1 MLRIALTLALFLSQ
15 FAAAQPAQAACTPSS
30 GAAFSTGSAIVANQ
44 VVLCANAESVA
55 TTTKRSQTTVTKSQ
69 PNKPVVVVK
78 PRCPD
83 TMVTTAQIV
92 SAALLG
98 CKITGPSNPPVAVVV
113 TKPKVAQSSALS
125 QQTDSAAFSP
135 NDVTVFASPSQA
147 TVFSAM
153 LLTSNA
159 VEHERTAIV
168 LGRTAYVRFVPI
180 KFDWLS
186 EGKALG
192 GASIA
197 VVSFATSG
205 QKQIDLTVSF
215 DASYRF
221 GLSDAW
227 IDVGV
232 VTRSASTQVLV
243 TEAPKPI
250 VSKTKPRLVWA
261 SCQKH
266 LSNYRC

>member
-1 MLRIALTLALFLSQ
+1 MLRIVLVLALFLSP
-15 FAAAQPAQAACTPSS
+15 FVAAQPAQAACTPGS
-30 GAAFSTGSAIVANQ
+30 GAAFSAGSAIVANQ

-69 PNKPVVVVK
+69 PDKPVVVIK
-78 PRCPD
+78 PICPA
-83 TMVTTAQIV
+83 TTVTTAQIV
-92 SAALLG
+92 AAALLG
-98 CKITGPSNPPVAVVV
+98 CKITGPSNPPAVVV
-113 TKPKVAQSSALS
+113 VAKPKVTQSSALS

-135 NDVTVFASPSQA
+135 NDVAVFASPSQA
-147 TVFSAM
+147 TVLTAM

-159 VEHERTAIV
+159 VEHERTAVV

-180 KFDWLS
+180 KHDWLG
-186 EGKALG
+186 EGQALG
-192 GASIA
+192 GGAIA
-197 VVSFATSG
+197 VASFATPG
-205 QKQIDLTVSF
+205 QKQINLTVSF

-227 IDVGV
+227 IAVGV

-243 TEAPKPI
+243 TEAPKQVAP
-250 VSKTKPRLVWA
+250 KNKPRLVWA

-266 LSNYRC
+266 SSNYRC

>member
-1 MLRIALTLALFLSQ
+1 
-15 FAAAQPAQAACTPSS
+15 
-30 GAAFSTGSAIVANQ
+30 VANQ

-55 TTTKRSQTTVTKSQ
+55 VTTKRSQTTVTKSL
-69 PNKPVVVVK
+69 PTKPVVVVK
-78 PRCPD
+78 PLCPD

-98 CKITGPSNPPVAVVV
+98 CKIIGPSNPPAAVVV
-113 TKPKVAQSSALS
+113 KKPKVAQSSALS

-135 NDVTVFASPSQA
+135 NDVTAFASLGQA
-147 TVFSAM
+147 TVFSAI

-180 KFDWLS
+180 KFDWLC
-186 EGKALG
+186 EGQALG
-192 GASIA
+192 GGSIA
-197 VVSFATSG
+197 VASFATPG

-227 IDVGV
+227 IPVGV

-243 TEAPKPI
+243 TEPPKQ
-250 VSKTKPRLVWA
+250 VSQKSKPRLVWA

-266 LSNYRC
+266 VSNYRC

>member
-1 MLRIALTLALFLSQ
+1 MLRIALALTVFLSQ
-15 FAAAQPAQAACTPSS
+15 FVVAQSAQAACTAGS
-30 GAAFSTGSAIVANQ
+30 GAAFSTGSAIVGNQ

-69 PNKPVVVVK
+69 PAKPLVVVK
-78 PRCPD
+78 PLCPD
-83 TMVTTAQIV
+83 AMVTTAQIV
-92 SAALLG
+92 AAALLG
-98 CKITGPSNPPVAVVV
+98 CKIIGPSNPPAAVVV
-113 TKPKVAQSSALS
+113 TKPKVAQSSAPS

-135 NDVTVFASPSQA
+135 NDVTVFSSPSQA
-147 TVFSAM
+147 LVSTAV

-159 VEHERTAIV
+159 IEHERTALV

-180 KFDWLS
+180 KFNWLF
-186 EGKALG
+186 EGQALG
-192 GASIA
+192 GGAIA
-197 VVSFATSG
+197 VASFVTPG

-227 IDVGV
+227 IAVGV
-232 VTRSASTQVLV
+232 VTRSASTQVSV
-243 TEAPKPI
+243 TEPPKQ
-250 VSKTKPRLVWA
+250 VAQKTKPRLVWA

-266 LSNYRC
+266 SSNYRC

>member
-1 MLRIALTLALFLSQ
+1 MLRIALTLTLFLSQ
-15 FAAAQPAQAACTPSS
+15 FFAAQPAQAACTPGS

-55 TTTKRSQTTVTKSQ
+55 TTIKRSQTTVTRSQ
-69 PNKPVVVVK
+69 PAIPVVVVK
-78 PRCPD
+78 PLCPD

-92 SAALLG
+92 AAALLG
-98 CKITGPSNPPVAVVV
+98 CKIIGPSNPPAAVVV

-135 NDVTVFASPSQA
+135 NDVTAFASPGQA
-147 TVFSAM
+147 TVFSAI

-180 KFDWLS
+180 KFDWLC
-186 EGKALG
+186 EGQALG
-192 GASIA
+192 GSIA
-197 VVSFATSG
+197 VASFATPG
-205 QKQIDLTVSF
+205 QKQIDLSVSF

-227 IDVGV
+227 IAVGV
-232 VTRSASTQVLV
+232 VTRSASTQVIAID
-243 TEAPKPI
+243 APKQVAP
-250 VSKTKPRLVWA
+250 KTKPRLVWT

>member
-1 MLRIALTLALFLSQ
+1 
-15 FAAAQPAQAACTPSS
+15 
-30 GAAFSTGSAIVANQ
+30 
-44 VVLCANAESVA
+44 
-55 TTTKRSQTTVTKSQ
+55 
-69 PNKPVVVVK
+69 
-78 PRCPD
+78 
-83 TMVTTAQIV
+83 
-92 SAALLG
+92 
-98 CKITGPSNPPVAVVV
+98 VVV

-135 NDVTVFASPSQA
+135 NDVTVFTSPGQA

-159 VEHERTAIV
+159 VEHERTAVV

-180 KFDWLS
+180 KFNWLS
-186 EGKALG
+186 EGQAFGG
-192 GASIA
+192 GAIA
-197 VVSFATSG
+197 VASFATPG

-227 IDVGV
+227 IAVGV

-243 TEAPKPI
+243 TEAPKLVAP
-250 VSKTKPRLVWA
+250 KTKPRLVWA

-266 LSNYRC
+266 SSNYRC